1 MKKINFIL
9 ILLLFLAIIIITIS
23 ISQVKQIEKTTEVTF
38 LPVRQGRTVSLDTQK
53 NELVVSSPEDYGMVV
68 TSEEDSSINQEYW
81 DSMLS
86 SKIKEIKLETP
97 SSQMKKIQDI
107 ISEDCKKTEEK
118 IVKIEK
124 EINRCRE
131 ILAKDPENAQI
142 KKKLQNLLILKSL
155 AKELP

>member
-1 MKKINFIL
+1 
-9 ILLLFLAIIIITIS
+9 
-23 ISQVKQIEKTTEVTF
+23 
-38 LPVRQGRTVSLDTQK
+38 
-53 NELVVSSPEDYGMVV
+53 MVV

-97 SSQMKKIQDI
+97 SSQMKKNTGYYFRRLQ
-107 ISEDCKKTEEK
+107 KTEEK